1 MPRDGF
7 NQRELRTLKQLNT
20 PEKVARFL
28 DDRIGYNKEPDGV
41 TCHSARTVLRQGVAH
56 CMEGALLAGAALE
69 LQGRPPLIW
78 DLEAVRDDDHV
89 LALYRENGCW
99 GAIAKSNYSG
109 LRHRAPVYRT
119 LRELAMSY
127 FEHYYNPRGEKT
139 LRGYGARPVSLRRFD
154 PKVDW
159 RACGDSVWEVPE
171 YLCGIAHRPVL
182 LPGVPAKRRYRMDK
196 RLYDAGFLG
205 AAK

>member
-1 MPRDGF
+1 MPPDGF
-7 NQRELRTLKQLNT
+7 TKRELRILKQLNT

-28 DDRIGYNKEPDGV
+28 DDKIAYNKEPHGI
-41 TCHSARTVLRQGVAH
+41 TCHSARSVLKEGVAH
-56 CMEGALLAGAALE
+56 CVEGALLAGAALE
-69 LQGRPPLIW
+69 LQGRAPLIW

-99 GAIAKSNYSG
+99 GALAKSNYSG

-127 FEHYYNPRGEKT
+127 FEHYYNPSGEKT
-139 LRGYGARPVSLRRFD
+139 LRGYGARPVSLQRFD

-159 RACGDSVWEVPE
+159 RTSGDNVWAVPE
-171 YLCGIAHRPVL
+171 YLCEIAHRPVL
-182 LPGVPAKRRYRMDK
+182 PEPAAKRRYRMDR
-196 RLYDAGFLG
+196 RLYDAGFVG
-205 AAK
+205 SSK